1 MEVSEIVNAIKV
13 YEAPDF
19 VDLDEVYGFSQTC
32 SSGTIKSS
40 CVVPCTT
47 GK

>member
-1 MEVSEIVNAIKV
+1 MKSLVEQLAV

-32 SSGTIKSS
+32 SSGTVKSS

>member
-1 MEVSEIVNAIKV
+1 MNEIVKTISI

-32 SSGTIKSS
+32 SSGTVQNG
-40 CVVPCTT
+40 CVVPCTQ